1 MNEATPKPGFPVTL
15 FARLYEYRVDAP
27 GRPEHGRVIRFDGR
41 TCPAMHQ
48 REPYTLADGTMAHI
62 DYIGPVQS

>member
-41 TCPAMHQ
+41 TCPAMYQ

-62 DYIGPVQS
+62 DYIGPVQP